1 MSEVGSMYPLR
12 STLNQYER
20 SMVGFHSHPGD
31 SAAILAFL
39 HWTPAG
45 DLPHHRRYPKAL
57 LLSSVAFF
65 VTVAGVRALTWSILR
80 GLKPISIDFPIF
92 DSSSKRILRS
102 LDSQQF

>member
-45 DLPHHRRYPKAL
+45 DLPHHRRYPKAAHSPIVCRL
-57 LLSSVAFF
+57 LCHRRGS
-65 VTVAGVRALTWSILR
+65 AG
-80 GLKPISIDFPIF
+80 F
-92 DSSSKRILRS
+92 DVV
-102 LDSQQF
+102 DSPGSQAYKH